1 MNPKIDLYLSDGC
14 GRCDLY
20 QTTECKVH
28 LWPEE
33 LKALRAI
40 LLTTDLKEDLK
51 WSMPTYTFQNKNV
64 LILSAFKNYASLN
77 FFKGSLL
84 KDPQQLLENA
94 GPNSREAKLFKF
106 YDTKKIVEQEGAIRD
121 FIKQAIELEKSGAKV
136 EKVKQEDLVLP
147 EVLLAAFKE
156 DAGLEAAFRAL
167 TPGRQRGYVIT
178 ISGAKQAK
186 TRVARIEKWKSH
198 ILMGKGIH
206 DR

>member
-20 QTTECKVH
+20 QTSECKVH

-40 LLTTDLKEDLK
+40 LLTTELKEELK

-94 GPNSREAKLFKF
+94 GPNSRVAKLFKF
-106 YDTKKIVEQEGAIRD
+106 YDREKIVEQEVAILD
-121 FIKQAIELEKSGAKV
+121 FIKQAIDLEKSGAKV
-136 EKVKQEDLVLP
+136 EKAKQEDLVLP
-147 EVLLAAFKE
+147 EELLAAFKE

-167 TPGRQRGYVIT
+167 TLGRQRGYVIT
-178 ISGAKQAK
+178 INGAKQSK